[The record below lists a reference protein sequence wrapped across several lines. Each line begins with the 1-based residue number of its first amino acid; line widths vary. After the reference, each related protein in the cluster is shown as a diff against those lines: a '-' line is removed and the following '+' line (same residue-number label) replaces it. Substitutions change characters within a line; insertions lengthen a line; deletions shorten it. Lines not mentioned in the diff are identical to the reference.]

1 MPIQS
6 INPATGET
14 VATFAELSDQEIEV
28 KMSKA
33 AVAFDVWRNKSVA
46 ERAVVMKKVG
56 EILKSGAEKYAKL
69 MTLEMGKP
77 LTQGIAEAEKCAFN
91 CEYYVENAEELLRP
105 EVVATDAGESYLQ
118 YDPLGVVLGVMPW
131 NFPFWQVFRA
141 AVPILMGGNVMIL
154 KHASNV
160 PQCAMECEKIFT
172 EAGFPEGVFQYLPI
186 SSGKVEG
193 LIRDDRVVGVTLTG
207 SEYAGSKVA
216 EECGREIKKTVL
228 ELGGSSPFVVLDDA
242 DIDLAAQVA
251 VMARFQNCGQSCVA
265 SKRFIVMEK
274 VYDEFVEKFRSN
286 LAAWKFGDPMEKETQ
301 IGPLYSEEGRK
312 VLEDQLNGSVEMG
325 ARVVI
330 GGHEIGA
337 VGAFFQPT
345 ILADVSEE
353 MPAFKEE
360 TFGPLA
366 AVIKVSSVEEAVRV
380 ANNTRYGLSASIF
393 TRDIE
398 RAKKLAKDFESG
410 AVFVNALVKSD
421 PRLPVGGIKKS
432 GYGRELGR
440 EGIREFMNIK
450 TVWVK

>member
-28 KMSKA
+28 KLSKA

>member
-14 VATFAELSDQEIEV
+14 VATFAELSDQEIEL
-28 KMSKA
+28 KLSKA

-91 CEYYVENAEELLRP
+91 CEYYVEHAEEFLRP
-105 EVVATDAGESYLQ
+105 EVVPTDAGESYLQ

-160 PQCAMECEKIFT
+160 PQCAMECEKIFI

-274 VYDEFVEKFRSN
+274 IYDEFVEKFRAN
-286 LAAWKFGDPMEKETQ
+286 LAAWKFGDPTEKDTQ